1 MSSSTTGFTY
11 CSTAHSSPLDFSSL
25 SYLSLSANPL
35 PSPHTPPLPLRIQS
49 PHSSRVLPAPLLH
62 KSRSRTRA
70 SPSAMAAGSTTIANI
85 AVAELCKRFC
95 RLLLTLP
102 QIHPQSLMGLH
113 GCIYP
118 TRVPM
123 RNVCGL
129 PETGLQGKIKLV
141 PIDLQNRPTWYKEK
155 VYPPNKVPSLEHNNE
170 VKGESLDLLKYI
182 DSSFEGPSLFPSDPA
197 KRQFAEEL
205 LSYIDSFNKRVIS
218 SFKVEGMNDADAAFD
233 YFETALSKFDNG
245 PFLLAEFSLVDIA
258 YAPFIER
265 FQPFLLDLKKYD
277 ITAGRPKLAAWI
289 KEMNKNEAYKQTQ
302 RDPKEHVQSYKKR
315 FSVFPAFPTST

>member
-25 SYLSLSANPL
+25 SYLSLSANPF
-35 PSPHTPPLPLRIQS
+35 PSPHTLPLPLRIQS

-62 KSRSRTRA
+62 KSWSRTRA
-70 SPSAMAAGSTTIANI
+70 SPSAMATGTVHEVLPPALDSTSDPPAIFDGTTRLYISYSCPYAQRVWIARN
-85 AVAELCKRFC
+85 CK
-95 RLLLTLP
+95 
-102 QIHPQSLMGLH
+102 
-113 GCIYP
+113 
-118 TRVPM
+118 
-123 RNVCGL
+123 
-129 PETGLQGKIKLV
+129 GLQDKIKLV

-205 LSYIDSFNKRVIS
+205 LSYIDSFNKGVIS

-233 YFETALSKFDNG
+233 YFETALSKFDDG

-289 KEMNKNEAYKQTQ
+289 KGMNKNEAYKQTQ

-315 FSVFPAFPTST
+315 FSVIPGFPTST